1 MYTLYFAPDNASLVV
16 RIVLEEIGAR
26 YNTWLVDRRSDEQKS
41 EEYRKLNPNGLVPV
55 CIIDGKPV
63 FETAAII
70 LTLADRHGK
79 MAPSLDS
86 PDRPQ
91 FLKWLFFLSNTLHA
105 DLRLLFYP
113 EQYIGPNPDHIRVHA
128 AVTRSRLKTHF
139 DILQGLYADTDTQY
153 LFGDE
158 PTIVDVYTALC
169 LRWPQLYPPGEP
181 PAFVPADYPALMSF
195 LATME
200 ARLACQRS
208 FEAEGIPA
216 PYLTYAQPPDGSA
229 GAAL

>member
-16 RIVLEEIGAR
+16 RIVLEEIGAQ
-26 YNTWLVDRRSDEQKS
+26 YNTWLVDRRANEQKS
-41 EEYRKLNPNGLVPV
+41 AEYRKLNPNGLIPV

-63 FETAAII
+63 FETAAILLSI
-70 LTLADRHGK
+70 ADRHAK
-79 MAPSLDS
+79 MAPSPTS
-86 PDRPQ
+86 PERPQ

-113 EQYIGPNPDHIRVHA
+113 EQYTGPETEHRRA
-128 AVTRSRLKTHF
+128 QLAMTRTRLNKHF
-139 DILQGLYADTDTQY
+139 AILETAYGEVATPY
-153 LFGDE
+153 LFGAE
-158 PTIVDVYTALC
+158 PTIVDVYAALC

-181 PAFVPADYPALMSF
+181 PAFVPFDYPALLSF
-195 LATME
+195 LKAME
-200 ARLACQRS
+200 ARPACQRS

-229 GAAL
+229 GSPQ